1 MFRWRVTNRFGNITA
16 RVAAMTNNDPLPDP
30 EQYERIRMAAR
41 LWLREARE
49 VTDNAL
55 ALSIDLSLEDERWA
69 YRVHIYERDVDPE
82 DRRHWRHEGTAFEL
96 EGGEFPKPADD

>member
-1 MFRWRVTNRFGNITA
+1 MSD
-16 RVAAMTNNDPLPDP
+16 NDPLPDP
-30 EQYERIRMAAR
+30 EQYEHIRTAAR

-49 VTDNAL
+49 ATDNAL

-82 DRRHWRHEGTAFEL
+82 DRRHWRHQGTAFEL
-96 EGGEFPKPADD
+96 EDNTTP